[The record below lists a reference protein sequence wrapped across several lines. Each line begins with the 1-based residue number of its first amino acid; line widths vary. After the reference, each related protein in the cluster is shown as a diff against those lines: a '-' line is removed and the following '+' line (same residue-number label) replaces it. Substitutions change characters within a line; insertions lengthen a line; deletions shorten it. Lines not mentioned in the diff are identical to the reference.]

1 MTDERDWTT
10 DRAVGWIHRATADDD
25 KYSRGV
31 LGVATGSERYPGAA
45 VLGVDAAV
53 RSGAG
58 MVRYVGPDAVA
69 HLILQRRPEM
79 VSGAGRV
86 QAWLIGSGV
95 DAADPGEER
104 LADFQH
110 ALTDGV
116 PVVIDAGA
124 LALVA
129 DGGVA
134 GGVVPD
140 GGGTDGGGTDG
151 VGPLSVLTPHAG
163 ELQRLLASMGENV
176 DRASI
181 ERDPARWAVA
191 AAASTRAVVLLKGS
205 RTVVATPDGAII
217 RLPEA
222 TPWLSTA
229 GTGDVLAGIIGALV
243 AAAADRIDGHRVLAE
258 VAATGSLVHALAADH
273 ASSGGPLAALDVAE
287 AVPRVI
293 VDLLR

>member
-58 MVRYVGPDAVA
+58 MLRYVGPDPVA

-79 VSGAGRV
+79 VSGVGRV

-95 DAADPGEER
+95 DAADPGEKR
-104 LADFQH
+104 LADFRH
-110 ALTDGV
+110 ALADGV

-124 LALVA
+124 LGIILEGGGANG
-129 DGGVA
+129 GGVDE
-134 GGVVPD
+134 D
-140 GGGTDGGGTDG
+140 GAVTSGS
-151 VGPLSVLTPHAG
+151 LAVLTPHAG
-163 ELQRLLASMGENV
+163 ELQRLLKSTGEDV

-181 ERDPARWAVA
+181 ERDPARWAAA
-191 AAASTRAVVLLKGS
+191 AAASTGAVVLLKGS

-243 AAAADRIDGHRVLAE
+243 AAAAERLDGHRALAE
-258 VAATGSLVHALAADH
+258 VAATGSLVHALAAER
-273 ASSGGPLAALDVAE
+273 ASAGGPLAALDVAE

-293 VDLLR
+293 ADLLR